1 MASDRDKLQAAWRR
15 HERRWADNLYVYAVV
30 SRRSGGVSVG
40 INLNPGKECNF
51 DCVYCQV
58 DRTTP
63 AATRKVDLK
72 RLAAEL
78 DRVLAAEQDGS
89 LYDAMPFAVLPPNG
103 RGVRDIAF
111 SGDGEPTTYPR
122 FGEAVRIAADAR
134 RRFNLEATKLVL
146 ITDSAYLTKPAV
158 REALVAMD
166 ASNGEVW
173 AKLDGGT
180 EEYFHLVDRPNV
192 SLTAILDNILATA
205 RVRPIVIQTLWLRMN
220 GEIPPP
226 AEIDAYCARVN
237 DLLGAGAQL
246 KAIQLHTIARAPA
259 ERFAAPLS
267 DSELDAIAAIV
278 AARVPVPVEKYY
290 GISQGGPQ
298 PPYLP

>member
-15 HERRWADNLYVYAVV
+15 HERRFADNLYVYAVV

-63 AATRKVDLK
+63 AVTRKVDLV

-78 DRVLAAEQDGS
+78 DRVLAAEHDGS
-89 LYDAMPFAVLPPNG
+89 LYQAMPFAVLAADR

-111 SGDGEPTTYPR
+111 SGDGEPTTYRR
-122 FGEAVRIAADAR
+122 FGDAVRIAADAR
-134 RRFNLEATKLVL
+134 RRFGLDATKLVL
-146 ITDSAYLTKPAV
+146 ITDSAYLAKPAV
-158 REALVAMD
+158 RDGLVLMD
-166 ASNGEVW
+166 ANNGEVW
-173 AKLDGGT
+173 AKLDAGT
-180 EEYFHLVDRPNV
+180 EEYLRLVDRPNV
-192 SLTAILDNILATA
+192 SLQVLLDNILATA
-205 RVRPIVIQTLWLRMN
+205 RVRPIVIQTLWLRVN
-220 GEIPPP
+220 GAPPPP

-237 DLLGAGAQL
+237 DLVGAGAQL

-267 DSELDAIAAIV
+267 DGELDAIAAVV
-278 AARVPVPVEKYY
+278 AARVPVAIEKFY
-290 GISQGGPQ
+290 GVQIDEVNQ
-298 PPYLP
+298 